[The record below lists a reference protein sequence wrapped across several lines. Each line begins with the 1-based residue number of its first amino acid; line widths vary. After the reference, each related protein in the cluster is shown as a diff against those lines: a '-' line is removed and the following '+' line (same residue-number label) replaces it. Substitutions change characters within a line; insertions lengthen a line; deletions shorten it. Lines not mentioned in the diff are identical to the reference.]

1 MGKRFTFDNLYSKRN
16 YFMIHQENPDN
27 SILVIITS
35 VIIQAGVWTSDWFG
49 NVNLTGIYDTIYD
62 AAKLG
67 ALIVS
72 MWASYRVA
80 KKNKKDE

>member
-1 MGKRFTFDNLYSKRN
+1 VGKRLTFDTLYSKRN
-16 YFMIHQENPDN
+16 YFMIHQEHPDN

-49 NVNLTGIYDTIYD
+49 NMNLVGIYDTIYD
-62 AAKLG
+62 CAKLG

-80 KKNKKDE
+80 KKNKNNE

>member
-1 MGKRFTFDNLYSKRN
+1 
-16 YFMIHQENPDN
+16 MIHSHHPDN

-35 VIIQAGVWTSDWFG
+35 VIIQAGVWTSDGFG
-49 NVNLTGIYDTIYD
+49 NIHLTGIYDTIYD

-67 ALIVS
+67 ALVVS

-80 KKNKKDE
+80 KKNKND

>member
-1 MGKRFTFDNLYSKRN
+1 
-16 YFMIHQENPDN
+16 MIPQSPQDN

-62 AAKLG
+62 GAKLG

>member
-1 MGKRFTFDNLYSKRN
+1 MIPDN
-16 YFMIHQENPDN
+16 HPDN

-62 AAKLG
+62 CAKLG

>member
-1 MGKRFTFDNLYSKRN
+1 
-16 YFMIHQENPDN
+16 MIHQDHADN

-80 KKNKKDE
+80 KKNKKDEQ

>member
-1 MGKRFTFDNLYSKRN
+1 
-16 YFMIHQENPDN
+16 MIHQEHHDN

-49 NVNLTGIYDTIYD
+49 NIQLTGVYDTIYD
-62 AAKLG
+62 GAKLG

-72 MWASYRVA
+72 MWASYRVS
-80 KKNKKDE
+80 KKNKNDE

>member
-1 MGKRFTFDNLYSKRN
+1 
-16 YFMIHQENPDN
+16 MIHSQHPDN

-49 NVNLTGIYDTIYD
+49 NIQLTGIYDTIYD

-80 KKNKKDE
+80 KKNKNNE

>member
-1 MGKRFTFDNLYSKRN
+1 MGKRITFDTLYSKRN
-16 YFMIHQENPDN
+16 YFMIHHDQHPDN

-80 KKNKKDE
+80 KKNKND

>member
-1 MGKRFTFDNLYSKRN
+1 MGKRFTFDTLYSKRN
-16 YFMIHQENPDN
+16 YFMIHQETPDN

-62 AAKLG
+62 GAKLG

-80 KKNKKDE
+80 KKNKND

>member
-1 MGKRFTFDNLYSKRN
+1 MGKRLTFDTLYSKRN
-16 YFMIHQENPDN
+16 YSMIHPDHHPDN

-49 NVNLTGIYDTIYD
+49 NIHLTGIYDTIYD
-62 AAKLG
+62 LAKLG

-80 KKNKKDE
+80 KKNKNE

>member
-1 MGKRFTFDNLYSKRN
+1 MGKRLTFDTLYSKRN
-16 YFMIHQENPDN
+16 YFMIHQEQPDN

-62 AAKLG
+62 GAKLG

>member
-1 MGKRFTFDNLYSKRN
+1 
-16 YFMIHQENPDN
+16 MIHSQHPDN

-49 NVNLTGIYDTIYD
+49 NIQLTGVYDTIYD

>member
-1 MGKRFTFDNLYSKRN
+1 
-16 YFMIHQENPDN
+16 MIHQETPDN

-62 AAKLG
+62 CAKLG

-80 KKNKKDE
+80 KKNKNNE

>member
-1 MGKRFTFDNLYSKRN
+1 MGKRITFDTLYSKRN
-16 YFMIHQENPDN
+16 YFMIHHHHPDN

-49 NVNLTGIYDTIYD
+49 NMNLVGIYDTIYD
-62 AAKLG
+62 FAKLG

-80 KKNKKDE
+80 KKNKND

>member
-1 MGKRFTFDNLYSKRN
+1 MGKRLTFDTLYSKRN

-62 AAKLG
+62 GAKLG

-80 KKNKKDE
+80 KKNKNNE

>member
-1 MGKRFTFDNLYSKRN
+1 
-16 YFMIHQENPDN
+16 MIHHQPPDN

-49 NVNLTGIYDTIYD
+49 NIQLTGVYDTIYD
-62 AAKLG
+62 CAKLG

-80 KKNKKDE
+80 KKNKND

>member
-1 MGKRFTFDNLYSKRN
+1 
-16 YFMIHQENPDN
+16 MIHHHHPDN

-35 VIIQAGVWTSDWFG
+35 VIIQAGVWTSDLFG
-49 NVNLTGIYDTIYD
+49 NIQLTGVYDTIYD
-62 AAKLG
+62 GAKLG

-80 KKNKKDE
+80 KKNKND

>member
-1 MGKRFTFDNLYSKRN
+1 
-16 YFMIHQENPDN
+16 MIHQEQPDN

-62 AAKLG
+62 GDKLG
-67 ALIVS
+67 SLIVS